1 MQMTLRQ
8 IEAFLMVADMRSFTA
23 AGTALHITQSAVSN
37 LIKDLEGQVGV
48 PLFDRTSR
56 FVSLSPDGREFY
68 GLAQKAFH
76 EFLLMEK
83 YAGDLC
89 SLRAGRV
96 RIVGAP
102 LIACTL
108 LPLLLAHFTRAQPNI
123 RVELVDQPM
132 AQVQSS
138 IQQGDAEV
146 GFGPARHQEAG
157 ITAQHFFS
165 TPVCMLSRPDHPLAG
180 RESTWAEVKK
190 VPIVAVGRESVGY
203 IAADVGPEQPFL
215 IGHVVNQMPTAFALA
230 AAGCGVALA
239 GRFSLLLAR
248 GYGLTATLLHEPVLQ
263 RKMLMYT
270 PGLRKLSDAA
280 RAFVSFAKAFVRA
293 HDPNTLDSDSIVA
306 LAPALDASA
315 DGLDR

>member
-83 YAGDLC
+83 YAGELC

-102 LIACTL
+102 RMAVNS
-108 LPLLLAHFTRAQPNI
+108 AH
-123 RVELVDQPM
+123 
-132 AQVQSS
+132 
-138 IQQGDAEV
+138 
-146 GFGPARHQEAG
+146 HQAVATAG
-157 ITAQHFFS
+157 S
-165 TPVCMLSRPDHPLAG
+165 G
-180 RESTWAEVKK
+180 
-190 VPIVAVGRESVGY
+190 IV
-203 IAADVGPEQPFL
+203 
-215 IGHVVNQMPTAFALA
+215 N
-230 AAGCGVALA
+230 
-239 GRFSLLLAR
+239 
-248 GYGLTATLLHEPVLQ
+248 
-263 RKMLMYT
+263 
-270 PGLRKLSDAA
+270 
-280 RAFVSFAKAFVRA
+280 
-293 HDPNTLDSDSIVA
+293 A
-306 LAPALDASA
+306 LAPDGVVEGVEHPGHRFALGVQWHPEYAVDPRDPAIFTA
-315 DGLDR
+315 FVEAAR